1 MLPQFPDPYNW
12 NVASFPGSLHL
23 YVGGGKQGEPANK
36 ATLKH
41 LVSLGFFRYVRA
53 LGAMYLRLVG
63 DSLECFKYLELLYN
77 DYRKLKRKNRNGG
90 AYVW

>member
-1 MLPQFPDPYNW
+1 MVL
-12 NVASFPGSLHL
+12 L
-23 YVGGGKQGEPANK
+23 
-36 ATLKH
+36 
-41 LVSLGFFRYVRA
+41 RYVRA

>member
-1 MLPQFPDPYNW
+1 M
-12 NVASFPGSLHL
+12 
-23 YVGGGKQGEPANK
+23 
-36 ATLKH
+36 
-41 LVSLGFFRYVRA
+41 
-53 LGAMYLRLVG
+53 GAMYLRLVG